1 MIVEKYNPNSLSVS
15 AILGL
20 IASGD
25 IAIPEIQRPFVWK
38 KTQVR
43 DLLDS
48 LYKGYP
54 TGYLIIWKNPNV
66 KLKDGSVSA
75 GKKILIDGQQ
85 RVTALMTAIAGIPV
99 VNANYK
105 KERIK
110 IAFNPFEAL
119 SEDKDAEIF
128 AVQDQ
133 SHLRGKKWIPD
144 VSEIFKNNFSVFS
157 FIMQYCKDN
166 PEMDPETL
174 DKILTNLRS
183 IGNRL
188 IGVIE
193 LSETLEI
200 DIVTDIFIR
209 INSKGTALSQ
219 GDFVM
224 SKIAAD
230 EDHGGNMLRKAIDYF
245 AHLCVEPSFYDHIK
259 EYDSEFTQSEYM
271 SKLAW
276 LRDDKETVYDPDC
289 DDILRVAFMHMYPRA
304 KLADLVSLLSGRDFE
319 TREYKMEI
327 TDETYKKLKQ
337 GVLNVINQNNFS
349 QFMLAI
355 RGAGFV
361 SSKLVNS
368 QMALD
373 FAYAL
378 YLRLMQTKE
387 VSVSEVKRIVQR
399 WYVFSVL
406 TGRYSTSPETAFYR
420 DIRQLNEIGVV
431 KTLEAIEAATLSDNF
446 WNVAI
451 PQNLAYTSTAN
462 PTYLVYLAAQ
472 VHNNDM
478 SLLSNNI
485 SVRYLIE
492 IAGDVHHIF
501 PKEYLKSNDFSKNLY
516 NQNGNY
522 AYLDTQV
529 NKSIGKK
536 APCEY
541 FADALKQCQTKE
553 IVCGSITDL
562 DMLKENLA
570 ANCIPFSVCAMDHTN
585 YEEFLTARRSLMA
598 EKIKNYYYSL

>member
-1 MIVEKYNPNSLSVS
+1 MIIEKYNPNSLSVS

-20 IASGD
+20 IAAGD

-38 KTQVR
+38 KSQVR

-66 KLKDGSVSA
+66 KLKDGSMSV

-99 VNANYK
+99 VNDSYR

-110 IAFNPFEAL
+110 IAFNPFAAL
-119 SEDKDAEIF
+119 SDDKDAEIF

-133 SHLRGKKWIPD
+133 SHLKGKKWIPD
-144 VSEIFKNNFSVFS
+144 VAEIFKNGFARFS
-157 FIMQYCKDN
+157 FVMKYCADN
-166 PEMDPETL
+166 PDMKPEML
-174 DKILTNLRS
+174 DEILTNLLA

-193 LSETLEI
+193 LSESLDI

-230 EDHGGNMLRKAIDYF
+230 EEHGGNTLRKAVDYF
-245 AHLCVEPSFYDHIK
+245 AHLCIDASFYDFIAEH
-259 EYDSEFTQSEYM
+259 DAEFAQSEYM
-271 SKLAW
+271 HKLAW
-276 LRDDKETVYDPDC
+276 LKHDKETVYDPEC

-304 KLADLVSLLSGRDFE
+304 KLSDLVSLLSGRDFE
-319 TREYKMEI
+319 TREYKTEI
-327 TDETYKKLKQ
+327 IEDTYDKLKQ
-337 GVLNVINQNNFS
+337 GVLNVINQNNFT

-355 RGAGFV
+355 RGAGFI

-368 QMALD
+368 KMALD

-378 YLRLMQTKE
+378 YLMLVTKKD
-387 VSVSEVKRIVQR
+387 VNVSEVKRIVQK
-399 WYVFSVL
+399 WYVLSVL
-406 TGRYSTSPETAFYR
+406 TGRYSSSPESAFYR
-420 DIRQLNEIGVV
+420 DIKLINEIGVV
-431 KTLEAIEAATLSDNF
+431 KTLENIEAATLSENF
-446 WNVAI
+446 WNVAVV
-451 PQNLAYTSTAN
+451 QDLAYTSTIN

-472 VHNNDM
+472 VYNNDL
-478 SLLSNNI
+478 SLLSHNI
-485 SVRYLIE
+485 TVRYLIE
-492 IAGDVHHIF
+492 LAGDVHHIF
-501 PKEYLKSNDFSKNLY
+501 PKEYLKSNNFGRNLY
-516 NQNGNY
+516 NQDANY

-536 APCEY
+536 APHEYLGAAVRQCET
-541 FADALKQCQTKE
+541 KQ
-553 IVCGSITDL
+553 IACGSITDL
-562 DMLKENLA
+562 KLLRQNLE
-570 ANCIPFSVCAMDHTN
+570 ANCIPYETCEMDYTR
-585 YEEFLTARRSLMA
+585 YEEFLTERRKRMAKKIRDYYESL
-598 EKIKNYYYSL
+598 

>member
-1 MIVEKYNPNSLSVS
+1 MIIEKYNPNSLSVS

-20 IASGD
+20 IAAGD

-38 KTQVR
+38 KSQVR

-66 KLKDGSVSA
+66 KLKDGSMSV

-99 VNANYK
+99 VNDSYR

-110 IAFNPFEAL
+110 IAFNPFAAL
-119 SEDKDAEIF
+119 SDDKDAEIF

-133 SHLRGKKWIPD
+133 SHLKGKKWIPD
-144 VSEIFKNNFSVFS
+144 VAEIFKNGFARFS
-157 FIMQYCKDN
+157 FVMKYCADN
-166 PEMDPETL
+166 PDMKPEML
-174 DKILTNLRS
+174 DEILTNLLA

-193 LSETLEI
+193 LSESLDI

-230 EDHGGNMLRKAIDYF
+230 EEHGGNTLRKAVDYF
-245 AHLCVEPSFYDHIK
+245 AHLCIDASFYDFIAEH
-259 EYDSEFTQSEYM
+259 DAEFAQSEYM
-271 SKLAW
+271 HKLAW
-276 LRDDKETVYDPDC
+276 LKHDKETVYDPEC

-304 KLADLVSLLSGRDFE
+304 KLSDLVSLLSGRDFE
-319 TREYKMEI
+319 TREYKTEI
-327 TDETYKKLKQ
+327 IEDTYDKLKQ
-337 GVLNVINQNNFS
+337 GVLNVINQNNFT

-355 RGAGFV
+355 RGAGFI

-368 QMALD
+368 KMALD

-378 YLRLMQTKE
+378 YLMLVTKKD
-387 VSVSEVKRIVQR
+387 VNVSEVKRIVQK
-399 WYVFSVL
+399 WYVLSVL
-406 TGRYSTSPETAFYR
+406 TGRYSSSPESAFYR
-420 DIRQLNEIGVV
+420 DIKLINEMGVV
-431 KTLEAIEAATLSDNF
+431 KTLENIEAATLSENF
-446 WNVAI
+446 WNVAVV
-451 PQNLAYTSTAN
+451 QDLAYTSTIN

-472 VHNNDM
+472 VYNNDL
-478 SLLSNNI
+478 SLLSHNI
-485 SVRYLIE
+485 TVRYLIE
-492 IAGDVHHIF
+492 LAGDVHHIF
-501 PKEYLKSNDFSKNLY
+501 PKEYLKGNNFGRNLY
-516 NQNGNY
+516 NQDANY

-536 APCEY
+536 APHEYLGAAVRQCET
-541 FADALKQCQTKE
+541 KQ
-553 IVCGSITDL
+553 IACGSITDL
-562 DMLKENLA
+562 ELLCQNLE
-570 ANCIPFSVCAMDHTN
+570 ANCIPFETCEMDYTR
-585 YEEFLTARRSLMA
+585 YEEFLAERRKRMAKKIRSYYESL
-598 EKIKNYYYSL
+598 

>member
-1 MIVEKYNPNSLSVS
+1 MIIEKYNPNSLSVS

-20 IASGD
+20 IAAGD

-38 KTQVR
+38 KSQVR

-66 KLKDGSVSA
+66 KLKDGSMSV

-99 VNANYK
+99 VNDSYR

-110 IAFNPFEAL
+110 IAFNPFAAL
-119 SEDKDAEIF
+119 SDDKDAEIF

-133 SHLRGKKWIPD
+133 SHLKGKKWIPD
-144 VSEIFKNNFSVFS
+144 VAEIFKNGFARFS
-157 FIMQYCKDN
+157 FVMKYCADN
-166 PEMDPETL
+166 PDMKPEML
-174 DKILTNLRS
+174 DEILTNLLA

-193 LSETLEI
+193 LSESLDI

-230 EDHGGNMLRKAIDYF
+230 EEHGGNTLRKAVDYF
-245 AHLCVEPSFYDHIK
+245 AHLCIDASFYDFIAEH
-259 EYDSEFTQSEYM
+259 DAEFAQSEYM
-271 SKLAW
+271 HKLAW
-276 LRDDKETVYDPDC
+276 LKHDKETVYDPEC

-304 KLADLVSLLSGRDFE
+304 KLSDLVSLLSGRDFE
-319 TREYKMEI
+319 TREYKTEI
-327 TDETYKKLKQ
+327 IEDTYDKLKQ
-337 GVLNVINQNNFS
+337 GVLNVINQNNFT

-355 RGAGFV
+355 RGAGFI

-368 QMALD
+368 KMALD

-378 YLRLMQTKE
+378 YLMLVTKKD
-387 VSVSEVKRIVQR
+387 VNVSEVKRIVQK
-399 WYVFSVL
+399 WYVLSVL
-406 TGRYSTSPETAFYR
+406 TGRYSSSPESAFYR
-420 DIRQLNEIGVV
+420 DIKLINEIGVV
-431 KTLEAIEAATLSDNF
+431 KTLENIEAATLSENF
-446 WNVAI
+446 WNVAVV
-451 PQNLAYTSTAN
+451 QDLAYTSTSN

-472 VHNNDM
+472 VYNNDL
-478 SLLSNNI
+478 SLLSHNI
-485 SVRYLIE
+485 TVRYLIE
-492 IAGDVHHIF
+492 LAGDVHHIF
-501 PKEYLKSNDFSKNLY
+501 PKEYLKSNNFGRNLY
-516 NQNGNY
+516 NQDANY

-536 APCEY
+536 APHEYLGAAVRQCET
-541 FADALKQCQTKE
+541 KQ
-553 IVCGSITDL
+553 IACGSITDL
-562 DMLKENLA
+562 KLLRQNLE
-570 ANCIPFSVCAMDHTN
+570 ANCIPYETCEMDYTR
-585 YEEFLTARRSLMA
+585 YEEFLTERRKRMAKKIRDYYESL
-598 EKIKNYYYSL
+598 